1 MKWGGDS
8 FFLRSMQQLSAP
20 RPVLESALVF
30 AANDNLVFVFVFV
43 FVIACSTYQRV
54 LFWSQRS
61 CVQLQMIIYS
71 DQLNLDDM

>member
-30 AANDNLVFVFVFV
+30 AANFVFVFV